1 MQLTRDSIY
10 NSYKLLPNLYY
21 SLGVAY
27 KMATSLLIK
36 LQWYQILSLKER
48 DTIPSSGVNSKK
60 KSTADFYHSLCLWL
74 VQGAQWC
81 MGNVMGAPQKDSL
94 VLKALHQQIFQQF
107 FSVSGCDVCVA
118 AAQGQREERAKWQKR
133 NIEHDRSERW
143 KEPGS

>member
-21 SLGVAY
+21 PLGVAY

-60 KSTADFYHSLCLWL
+60 MKSTADFYHSLCLWL
-74 VQGAQWC
+74 V
-81 MGNVMGAPQKDSL
+81 
-94 VLKALHQQIFQQF
+94 
-107 FSVSGCDVCVA
+107 
-118 AAQGQREERAKWQKR
+118 
-133 NIEHDRSERW
+133 
-143 KEPGS
+143 